1 MRTKKVLSKAK
12 EHVRVLKANIHQK
25 IIFFASLIFFAVS
38 CDTQNGGMTLTK
50 NTGTVDLILTNG
62 KIITV
67 DDEFSI
73 RNTVVVD
80 DGRIIETG
88 GAELALEYQSDETVD
103 LQGKVLMPGFND
115 SHTHIRGR
123 PQRYIEL
130 GDVSSISEIQDLI
143 RTKITEIG
151 EGEWVTGYGWSEDEL
166 EEGRR
171 PLRADLDAA
180 APNNPVILTRAG
192 GHSAVVNSSALNRAD
207 VSLAT
212 PQPEGGVI
220 ERGQDGQLNGVIRE
234 RQELVGRLVPDST
247 YEELIA
253 SLETN
258 LNDLLRLG
266 ITSITDASK
275 PPGQFAMWEE
285 LYGTAKL
292 PLPRSQVQ
300 FQWFDVDGIND
311 VKARVGKGTDFLK
324 IGPIKVFADG
334 GFTGPAAY
342 TLEPYR
348 NQGEYRGYLNM
359 PPRELAAHLNEIH
372 DAGWQIGIHAIGDAA
387 IVMVVNILADALER
401 NPREDHRHYL
411 NHFSMRPPELTMD
424 LMAEH
429 QIHITQQP
437 NFTYTLEGRYVDNLD
452 GWRLQH
458 NNPLRSPM
466 DHGIKVAISSD
477 ILPIGPMVGIYAAV
491 TRKGMTGTVYG
502 ADEAITREE
511 AIRAYTATGAYLN
524 FEEDIKGS
532 IEPGKF
538 ADMIVLSDD
547 ILSVTDEQIM
557 DIQVLGT
564 YVDGKLVYS
573 RD

>member
-38 CDTQNGGMTLTK
+38 CDTQNGGMTLVQ

-88 GAELALEYQSDETVD
+88 GAELALKYQSDETVD

>member
-38 CDTQNGGMTLTK
+38 CDTQNGGTTLTK

-88 GAELALEYQSDETVD
+88 GAELASKYQSDETVD

-247 YEELIA
+247 YKELIA